1 MTLQRKDAEYWL
13 GNLSEGD
20 VRLLIDALGYYKL
33 VVDEYISDDGTEFSK
48 EERKKQREASK
59 MQRKLL
65 EPFAK
70 GELGR

>member
-1 MTLQRKDAEYWL
+1 MTLQKKDSEYWL

-33 VVDEYISDDGTEFSK
+33 VVDEYVSDDGTEFSK
-48 EERKKQREASK
+48 RERNKQKEASR

-70 GELGR
+70 GEIKR